1 MITLEKAALYKDVNK
16 AGDSLRSCTFVIPS
30 TKVVRKF

>member
-16 AGDSLRSCTFVIPS
+16 ADDSLQSCAFVIPS
-30 TKVVRKF
+30 TKVVRRF